1 MRHNLKTIAIA
12 CTFPWFILFGCA
24 HTKFLKTTAPA
35 KGDNE
40 TCQVV
45 SISESLSPLP
55 STSVEAGDWNTID
68 SNHRNDWLSTE
79 HRFQVGDQLE
89 SIDRYTPPTKL
100 SEKLLSDQLSFY
112 SKESGAN
119 LLMAFGVGALLAN
132 SEMDGKIQKHFQA
145 SVRGATSD
153 EWFEFLHANK
163 EIGNGVYT
171 LPIYGS
177 LWLAN
182 TYVDGPE
189 GFETAGVWGERSLR
203 AFLVGAGPVVLGQR
217 LTGGSR
223 PDETGNGSDWLP
235 FRDNNGVS
243 GHAFMSSLPF
253 ITAAKMTDN
262 PIRKT
267 LFYGGSLIGPLSRVN
282 DNAHYP
288 SQIGLGWAMAFVAAS
303 AVQQT
308 DTGKRGWSV
317 VPQSSLNSSGMA
329 FQYRW

>member
-1 MRHNLKTIAIA
+1 MHKLKLIAII
-12 CTFPWFILFGCA
+12 CSFSLFLFLGCA
-24 HTKFLKTTAPA
+24 QTKFL
-35 KGDNE
+35 N
-40 TCQVV
+40 VV
-45 SISESLSPLP
+45 AP
-55 STSVEAGDWNTID
+55 STIEKEGCRIVTVSEQLSFSPATPNDEHAVNALEVD
-68 SNHRNDWLSTE
+68 HRHEWLSTE
-79 HRFQVGDQLE
+79 HRFALDDQMEL
-89 SIDRYTPPTKL
+89 IDRPKPPATL
-100 SEKLLSDQLSFY
+100 GEKLLSDQLSFY

-163 EIGNGVYT
+163 EIGNGMYT
-171 LPIYGS
+171 LPIFGS

-182 TYVDGPE
+182 TYIDGPE
-189 GFETAGVWGERSLR
+189 SFETAGVWGERSLR
-203 AFLVGAGPVVLGQR
+203 AFLVGAGPVVIGQR

-253 ITAAKMTDN
+253 ITAAKMTDG

-288 SQIGLGWAMAFVAAS
+288 SQIGIGWAMAFVAAS
-303 AVQQT
+303 AVQHT
-308 DTGKRGWSV
+308 DTGKRGWSI
-317 VPQSSLNSSGMA
+317 VPSSSLNSSGLA

>member
-1 MRHNLKTIAIA
+1 LKSTAIA
-12 CTFPWFILFGCA
+12 CIFVCFFFIGCA
-24 HTKFLKTTAPA
+24 QTKSLKIGAPTTRE
-35 KGDNE
+35 KE
-40 TCQVV
+40 SYKVV
-45 SISESLSPLP
+45 SVSQSLNFAP
-55 STSVEAGDWNTID
+55 STSMGKRDLNATE
-68 SNHRNDWLSTE
+68 SEREHEWLSTE
-79 HRFQVGDQLE
+79 HRFELGDQLQ
-89 SIDRYTPPTKL
+89 SIDGPRPPVSL
-100 SEKLLSDQLSFY
+100 GEKLLRDQMSFY

-132 SEMDGKIQKHFQA
+132 SEMDGKIQKHFQI
-145 SVRGATSD
+145 SVRGGRSD

-171 LPIYGS
+171 LPIFGS

-182 TYVDGPE
+182 TYIDGPKS
-189 GFETAGVWGERSLR
+189 FETAGVWGERSLR

-223 PDETGNGSDWLP
+223 PGETGNGSDWFP

-253 ITAAKMTDN
+253 ITAAKMTDD
-262 PIRKT
+262 PVRKT

-303 AVQQT
+303 AVQHT
-308 DTGKRGWSV
+308 DTGNRGWSI
-317 VPQSSLNSSGMA
+317 VPNSSLNSSGLA